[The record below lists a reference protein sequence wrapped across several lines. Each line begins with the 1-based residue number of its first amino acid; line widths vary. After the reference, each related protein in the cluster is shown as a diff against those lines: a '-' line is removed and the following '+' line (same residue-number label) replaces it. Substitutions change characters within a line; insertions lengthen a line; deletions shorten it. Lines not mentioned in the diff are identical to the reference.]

1 MKGVYAKTSST
12 EDRNFTTRCEYVDS
26 MVRERV
32 KNYEDEEKALRV
44 IIMEEEG
51 KREKE
56 EKQQRLEQKS
66 LLNLSK
72 GKVIF
77 ILTFCEA
84 IL

>member
-1 MKGVYAKTSST
+1 
-12 EDRNFTTRCEYVDS
+12 

-32 KNYEDEEKALRV
+32 KNYEAEEKALRV

-77 ILTFCEA
+77 ILTFFEA

>member
-1 MKGVYAKTSST
+1 
-12 EDRNFTTRCEYVDS
+12 

-77 ILTFCEA
+77 TFTFCDA
-84 IL
+84 IF

>member
-1 MKGVYAKTSST
+1 
-12 EDRNFTTRCEYVDS
+12 

-77 ILTFCEA
+77 ILTSFFEA

>member
-1 MKGVYAKTSST
+1 
-12 EDRNFTTRCEYVDS
+12 

-72 GKVIF
+72 GKGIF

>member
-1 MKGVYAKTSST
+1 
-12 EDRNFTTRCEYVDS
+12 

-32 KNYEDEEKALRV
+32 KNYEAEEKALRV